1 MRLNLMSFGERLLKR
16 RKTLKVTQQDL
27 ANALGVT
34 PQHISL
40 IEQDKAAP
48 SLNLV
53 AGLAKELGVTTDYL
67 ISGQESIITDTIAA
81 IKADKK
87 LTLKTKKALIA
98 LVEEFDSSGGST
110 TPDKPG
116 GSKSN
121 SR

>member
-1 MRLNLMSFGERLLKR
+1 MSFGERLLER
-16 RKTLKVTQQDL
+16 RKNLKVTQQDL
-27 ANALGVT
+27 ADALGVT

-40 IEQDKAAP
+40 IEQDKATP

-67 ISGQESIITDTIAA
+67 ISGQKSILTDTIAA

-87 LTLKTKKALIA
+87 LTIKTKKALIA
-98 LVEEFDSSGGST
+98 LVEEFYSSGGST
-110 TPDKPG
+110 IIDQLE

-121 SR
+121 RG

>member
-1 MRLNLMSFGERLLKR
+1 MSFGERLLDR

-34 PQHISL
+34 AQHISL
-40 IEQDKAAP
+40 IEQDKATP

-67 ISGQESIITDTIAA
+67 ISGHESILTDTVAA
-81 IKADKK
+81 IKADKR
-87 LTLKTKKALIA
+87 LTIKTKKALIA
-98 LVEEFDSSGGST
+98 LVEESYSSGEST
-110 TPDKPG
+110 VIEQPA

-121 SR
+121 RG

>member
-1 MRLNLMSFGERLLKR
+1 MSFGERLLKR
-16 RKTLKVTQQDL
+16 RKVLKVTQQDL

-67 ISGQESIITDTIAA
+67 ISGQESIITDTVAA
-81 IKADKK
+81 IKGDKK
-87 LTLKTKKALIA
+87 LTIKTKKALIA
-98 LVEEFDSSGGST
+98 LVEEFHTSEGSAT
-110 TPDKPG
+110 RDKPD
-116 GSKSN
+116 GSKST
-121 SR
+121 RRQC